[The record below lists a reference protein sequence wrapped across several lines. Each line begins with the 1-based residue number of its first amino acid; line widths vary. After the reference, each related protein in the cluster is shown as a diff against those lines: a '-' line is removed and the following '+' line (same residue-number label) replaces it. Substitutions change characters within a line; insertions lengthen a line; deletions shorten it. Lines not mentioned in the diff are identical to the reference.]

1 MALLVKTISTLVAH
15 APELTFRYHGA
26 VAAWFEGNKVSH
38 GGSNPE
44 PLSSRPWVSKG
55 RSIRL
60 MRHGAGLSTPARWF
74 GRYMPR
80 QVTGTRRTM
89 VATDYWERGLT

>member
-1 MALLVKTISTLVAH
+1 
-15 APELTFRYHGA
+15 
-26 VAAWFEGNKVSH
+26 
-38 GGSNPE
+38 
-44 PLSSRPWVSKG
+44 
-55 RSIRL
+55 

-89 VATDYWERGLT
+89 VATDYWERGLTYMGYSLNPQLDYQGLTTGNSPGRGSLGLTLSLLISD